1 MVRNIIITAG
11 GTSERIDD
19 VRMISN
25 FSSGRLGLAVARA
38 FLEAGAMKIEK
49 IYYLCDRNTNAP
61 TDDRVEVIRVMGVQ
75 GLLEALEQLLTTKK
89 IDAVIHA
96 MAVSDYTVKE
106 VTTLSAIRSGGEPG
120 GDSRENSGGD
130 SGENSGGDSGKPSS
144 GEIPAEGKISS
155 EIDDLVI
162 VLKRTP
168 KVIGE
173 IKKLQ
178 EDTILVGF
186 KLLTGVKQEVL
197 IETGHKLLQ
206 KNRCSM
212 VLANDLTEIT
222 GEKHVGY
229 LIAPDG
235 TYEKLSTKKQIAEA
249 IVRKTRA
256 LLAEMEGMVR

>member
-130 SGENSGGDSGKPSS
+130 SGKPSS
-144 GEIPAEGKISS
+144 GEISAEGKISS

-186 KLLTGVKQEVL
+186 KLLTGVKREVL

-229 LIAPDG
+229 LISPDG
-235 TYEKLSTKKQIAEA
+235 AYEKLSTKKQIAEA

-256 LLAEMEGMVR
+256 VLAEMEGVVR

>member
-1 MVRNIIITAG
+1 MRNIIITAG

-19 VRMISN
+19 VRVISN
-25 FSSGRLGLAVARA
+25 FSSGRLGLAMARA

-106 VTTLSAIRSGGEPG
+106 VTTLSAIRSGK
-120 GDSRENSGGD
+120 DSGGD
-130 SGENSGGDSGKPSS
+130 CGKPSA
-144 GEIPAEGKISS
+144 GEISAEGKISS
-155 EIDDLVI
+155 EIDDLVV

-178 EDTILVGF
+178 EDTLLVGF

-197 IETGHKLLQ
+197 IETGYKLLQ

-222 GEKHVGY
+222 GDKHVGY
-229 LIAPDG
+229 LISPDG
-235 TYEKLSTKKQIAEA
+235 AYEKLTTKKQIAEA

-256 LLAEMEGMVR
+256 LLAETEGMVR